1 MTIVTLHN
9 YKEGIMKK
17 KLLVLLIFL
26 AASPLFAYKFSAS
39 SFIDM
44 GKESGKQPSFFYQDS
59 DLRSFDNGKKIL
71 LGFAGYADYQR
82 KSTIYYTDPDTL
94 SRSEI
99 IVPIDEYFASHPEL
113 LINKYSISKAPKAMY
128 PFTIKKIVH
137 YDEAEGT
144 ASLVVQD
151 MGKDARYDL
160 TAFRYYIVYW
170 NLRKKRIT
178 SAHMLAD
185 GFGSVSDYFNS
196 NLVKSRAGL
205 NVVSNIVYE
214 GFYDSVNKKG
224 YVCYSQEKRTLDSSG
239 KTPKKSTKTFIV
251 AECTEKGVKN
261 IISQEV
267 PDKTPNRFFFDQA
280 SSSILAVVYTE
291 FGAAGSAYLV
301 NLKDKTTKLIKTP
314 LTTYGAAFDPDG
326 TRLYMLSN
334 KTGKIQVYN
343 RKTDKVIQEFY
354 AGKVAWKIGFVQKD
368 ELAFFNKDGIQIIST
383 KGTLKTISKM
393 SASQYTFGQ
402 KPYNYP
408 QGGLITEGNIY
419 VGWNKTIFHVKYK

>member
-1 MTIVTLHN
+1 
-9 YKEGIMKK
+9 MKK
-17 KLLVLLIFL
+17 KLLVLFVFL

-59 DLRSFDNGKKIL
+59 DLRSFDNGKKLL

-144 ASLVVQD
+144 SSLVVQD
-151 MGKDARYDL
+151 MGKDERYDL

-170 NLRKKRIT
+170 NIRKKRIT

-196 NLVKSRAGL
+196 NLVKSRSGL

-239 KTPKKSTKTFIV
+239 KTPKKFTKTFIV

-267 PDKTPNRFFFDQA
+267 PDKTPNRFFFDHA

-291 FGAAGSAYLV
+291 FGTEGSAYLV
-301 NLKDKTTKLIKTP
+301 NLKDKTSKLIKTP

-334 KTGKIQVYN
+334 KTGKIHVYN

-383 KGTLKTISKM
+383 KGTLKTIAKM

-402 KPYNYP
+402 NPYNYP

-419 VGWNKTIFHVKYK
+419 VGWNKTIFHVKYR

>member
-1 MTIVTLHN
+1 
-9 YKEGIMKK
+9 MKK
-17 KLLVLLIFL
+17 YFLILSFLLIV
-26 AASPLFAYKFSAS
+26 SQLFAYKFSAS

-44 GKESGKQPSFFYQDS
+44 GKESSKQPSFFYQDS
-59 DLRSFDNGKKIL
+59 DLRIFDNGKKIL

-82 KSTIYYTDPDTL
+82 KSTIYYTDTDTL

-99 IVPIDEYFASHPEL
+99 IVPIDEYFASHPDL
-113 LINKYSISKAPKAMY
+113 LINKYSISKMPKAMY
-128 PFTIKKIVH
+128 PFSIKKLIH

-144 ASLVVQD
+144 ASFIVQN
-151 MGKDARYDL
+151 MGKDAKYDL
-160 TAFRYYIVYW
+160 TAFRYFVVHW
-170 NLRKKRIT
+170 NLKKKRIT
-178 SAHMLAD
+178 SVHILAD
-185 GFGSVSDYFNS
+185 GFESVSDYFNS
-196 NLVKSRAGL
+196 HPAKSRAGL
-205 NVVSNIVYE
+205 NAVSYLVYE

-224 YVCYSQEKRTLDSSG
+224 YICYSLDKRTLDSSG
-239 KTPKKSTKTFIV
+239 KAPKESTKIFHV
-251 AECTEKGVKN
+251 AECTESGVKN

-267 PDKTPNRFFFDQA
+267 PDKSPNRFFFDQS

-291 FGAAGSAYLV
+291 FGTAGSAYLI
-301 NLKDKTTKLIKTP
+301 NLSDKTSKLIKTP

-334 KTGKIQVYN
+334 KTGKIHVYN
-343 RKTDKVIQEFY
+343 RKTDKVIQEFF

-383 KGTLKTISKM
+383 KGTLKTIAKM

>member
-1 MTIVTLHN
+1 
-9 YKEGIMKK
+9 MKK
-17 KLLVLLIFL
+17 KLLVLFVFL

-59 DLRSFDNGKKIL
+59 DLRSFDNEKKIL

-291 FGAAGSAYLV
+291 FGTEGSAYLV
-301 NLKDKTTKLIKTP
+301 NLKDKTSKLIKTP

-334 KTGKIQVYN
+334 KTGKIHVYN

-383 KGTLKTISKM
+383 KGTLKTIAKM

-402 KPYNYP
+402 NPYNYP

-419 VGWNKTIFHVKYK
+419 VGWNKTIFHVKYR